1 MRMPRDKPENRG
13 PHCALRWQSCTFGAR
28 CGEQTRAVVV
38 EPEGQVSASARR
50 LLAGRRAHM
59 LRQRPKGWPLAWL
72 SVATRREASGAVRA
86 VACMPGLSIATGCES
101 PRLSEGTTTVALTA
115 DNRLLVGQV
124 RCDGKPM
131 PAQEV
136 AIVWRETGDRKEP
149 LEKLW
154 EGKLATQETTL
165 ANSGV
170 DLFATYSYV
179 SGPLGDVRDLSAVPD
194 NADLVVVLQFSGGA
208 VLHVEASRKTP
219 NTFAFDDQRGSFD
232 QVQSPFCAA
241 KAAKR

>member
-1 MRMPRDKPENRG
+1 MT
-13 PHCALRWQSCTFGAR
+13 A
-28 CGEQTRAVVV
+28 
-38 EPEGQVSASARR
+38 
-50 LLAGRRAHM
+50 
-59 LRQRPKGWPLAWL
+59 
-72 SVATRREASGAVRA
+72 
-86 VACMPGLSIATGCES
+86 
-101 PRLSEGTTTVALTA
+101 ALTA
-115 DNRLLVGQV
+115 DNHVLVGQV

-136 AIVWRETGDRKEP
+136 AVVWRETGDRKEP

-154 EGKLATQETTL
+154 EGKLATQQKTL
-165 ANSGV
+165 PNTGV

-194 NADLVVVLQFSGGA
+194 DAELLVVLQFSGGT
-208 VLHVEASRKTP
+208 VLHVGASRKTP

-232 QVQSPFCAA
+232 QVQSAFCAA